1 MSTPLFSG
9 SRSPLYGDFPYYGE
23 TPLIGLVDLAGQDR
37 LMVNP
42 DVIRTYQQIIFRL
55 ELQVLH
61 YQAVLK
67 QLARSEEPVAEFAA
81 EPSAPLNP
89 ASIQLVNSILQSR
102 IPEQSILRDYEDEGV

>member
-9 SRSPLYGDFPYYGE
+9 SRIPLYGDFPFYGE
-23 TPLIGLVDLAGQDR
+23 TPLIGLIDLVGQDT

-67 QLARSEEPVAEFAA
+67 QLVRSEEPIVELAA
-81 EPSAPLNP
+81 EPSSPLNT
-89 ASIQLVNSILQSR
+89 ASVQFVNSILQSC
-102 IPEQSILRDYEDEGV
+102 ISEQSILRAFEDEEV